1 MQNSFLSFNWYLLMM
16 ESTVISCA
24 QRALFKNSITN
35 LLVGVTNVLALERI
49 VQEAQVK
56 CDPLNAKIVAG
67 CLMIYGGIVPK
78 VVNVIM
84 TSISCHVDIAHIFS
98 LYSTGYLGVETI
110 GRVRTTNTSLD
121 SNLEDKFLFK
131 DGSIVV
137 NQPYLVRDYGPEM
150 SNGADPFG
158 TIGPRAKGPVIEQ
171 ANKILACYIWDPRK
185 IRGMVLKKKMSA
197 PLISL
202 LCV

>member
-1 MQNSFLSFNWYLLMM
+1 MNLVQFISPKEISENELTGSSLHAPTIWSRYLFDIHQAPLILLGTTYNNVIFGKCYKPQIFLKAMQNSFLSFNWYLLMM

-78 VVNVIM
+78 D
-84 TSISCHVDIAHIFS
+84 T
-98 LYSTGYLGVETI
+98 
-110 GRVRTTNTSLD
+110 
-121 SNLEDKFLFK
+121 
-131 DGSIVV
+131 
-137 NQPYLVRDYGPEM
+137 LV
-150 SNGADPFG
+150 
-158 TIGPRAKGPVIEQ
+158 
-171 ANKILACYIWDPRK
+171 
-185 IRGMVLKKKMSA
+185 
-197 PLISL
+197 
-202 LCV
+202 